1 MTDLWFKHLAA
12 SLSRNG
18 VAAYLWHPR
27 KDNFEWAGSGA
38 SCFGPK
44 DRDRP
49 ATNAAL
55 NRMIN
60 PQDLP
65 QRLAALHGA
74 LAGKPFRVTYKIRGE
89 DGKQV
94 EIEETGTAHTDE
106 ETGEKIVCGTLQ
118 AVGETAPALAEGG
131 QAQNGRRA
139 IYRAVEI
146 WAEEAEE
153 SRRGM
158 GYMLAAGIDR
168 VSMMNEA
175 FGALYGDDLIAKT
188 EARLGEITDGS
199 ATVARING
207 DVFGIFFAHG
217 PHDEMSAVAQHILD
231 SFYRMPLDTAHG
243 HMNVGL
249 SIGGTVMTPRD
260 SRDVPSS
267 VTRAEMALHS
277 AKDQGRGCFVSY
289 NDASDQVA
297 KSRAMLEAGNDFLN
311 ALKEGRVRLAFQPV
325 MNFRT
330 QQVRF
335 HECLIRM
342 IDEEGKIRPAGEF
355 VPAVEHMGL
364 SRLVDQFA
372 MSKAIE
378 ELNQFPDLSLSV
390 NVSYLTLVSPDW
402 LRGVVAS
409 LRDSP
414 GIARRLIIE
423 ITEGM
428 VMRDIEKAGR
438 VVKTLRQIGCRV
450 ALDDFGSGFTTF
462 SQMQGIELD
471 IVKID
476 KSFIRNMRDPKNQL
490 FIRTL
495 RTLAGGVSVE
505 TVGEGVETMED
516 ARLLAEEGVDNVQG
530 YALGFPCVDRIWLP
544 RGHAFREI
552 TACAPETEM
561 PPGFMSCG
569 VH

>member
-1 MTDLWFKHLAA
+1 
-12 SLSRNG
+12 
-18 VAAYLWHPR
+18 
-27 KDNFEWAGSGA
+27 
-38 SCFGPK
+38 
-44 DRDRP
+44 
-49 ATNAAL
+49 
-55 NRMIN
+55 
-60 PQDLP
+60 
-65 QRLAALHGA
+65 RLAALHGA
-74 LAGKPFRVTYKIRGE
+74 LAGKPFRVTYKICGA
-89 DGKQV
+89 DGKQI
-94 EIEETGTAHTDE
+94 EIEETGIAHTDE
-106 ETGEKIVCGTLQ
+106 DTGEKVVCGTLN
-118 AVGETAPALAEGG
+118 AAGKTVPAFAEGG
-131 QAQNGRRA
+131 MEQGGRRA
-139 IYRAVEI
+139 IYRAVEV
-146 WAEEAEE
+146 WAEETEE
-153 SRRGM
+153 LRRGM

-168 VSMMNEA
+168 VSLMNEA
-175 FGALYGDDLIAKT
+175 FGALYGDELIAKT
-188 EARLGEITDGS
+188 EARLREITDSS

-217 PHDEMSAVAQHILD
+217 PHNEMPAVAQHILD
-231 SFYRMPLDTAHG
+231 CFYRMPLETAHG
-243 HMNVGL
+243 HMNVGI
-249 SIGGTVMTPRD
+249 SIGGTVMMPRD
-260 SRDVPSS
+260 SRDIPSS
-267 VTRAEMALHS
+267 VTRAEMALHA

-289 NDASDQVA
+289 NDAAGQVA
-297 KSRAMLEAGNDFLN
+297 KSRAMLEAGNDFLH

-325 MNFRT
+325 MNFKT

-342 IDEEGKIRPAGEF
+342 VDEEGKIRPAGEF
-355 VPAVEHMGL
+355 IPAVEHMGL

-372 MSKAIE
+372 LSKAIE

-402 LRGVVAS
+402 LRGIVVS
-409 LRDSP
+409 LRDCPS
-414 GIARRLIIE
+414 IARRLIIE

-438 VVKTLRQIGCRV
+438 VVKTLRQLGCRV

-462 SQMQGIELD
+462 SQMKDIQLD

-476 KSFIRNMRDPKNQL
+476 KSFIRNMREPKNQL

-495 RTLAGGVSVE
+495 QALAGGVSVE

-516 ARLLAEEGVDNVQG
+516 ARLLADEGVDNVQG

-552 TACAPETEM
+552 AAYAPEVEM
-561 PPGFMSCG
+561 PPGFMSRG